1 MATKRSMLPPNATR
15 LERAFEGATDKLRAP
30 DVHTLWNA
38 YDCEERLLPWLAWA
52 MGVEVWDDTWPV
64 SVRRSTI
71 AAAMK
76 IARHRGSVWAV
87 KEALIAAGYAG
98 AEIEE
103 GLPPLRHNGAQL
115 RDGLETY
122 GGGNRWAMF
131 RLIADLGEDKGVSGK
146 ELTQLTEL
154 VNNAKPAR
162 SQLTEIEYRASVT
175 DVAAP
180 AETSHVTARPQFSDV
195 RPAGRRR
202 DASLLRSNAV
212 KSPPESTYRNG
223 LWARNSEINRTGVS
237 PYYQWEVTGE
247 TRENRWEA
255 TAVAAAHTFHDRPA
269 VADPRR
275 TGKAQRDGA
284 FVHGASLPWAYDRIA
299 VTASPALSDEAAP
312 SEQSAANAAHQFSDV
327 RPAGRRRDGS
337 LARSNAT
344 QLPPAPTRRDGTWM
358 RNRLIAR
365 TGVSPY
371 FDWVIT
377 GETRENRWEATA
389 VAAAHTF
396 HDRPAVADPRRTGK
410 AQRDGAFVHGASLP
424 WAYDRIAV
432 TASPALSDE
441 AAPSEQSAANAA
453 HQFSDVRPAG
463 RRRDGSLARH
473 NATQLPP
480 APTRRDGLWMRN
492 ALISRTG
499 VSPYFGWDITGETRE
514 NRWEASRVAVAQEI
528 REALSAPSLPRDARY
543 RRDGQPKRGAPN
555 PSALEA
561 ATLII
566 SRRQRRNAKLARNA
580 AAPRVANY
588 HQSLTM

>member
-1 MATKRSMLPPNATR
+1 MTDKRSLLPPNATR
-15 LERAFEGATDKLRAP
+15 LERAFEGATDKLGAP
-30 DVHTLWNA
+30 DAHTLWNA
-38 YDCEERLLPWLAWA
+38 HDCPERLLPWLAWA

-64 SVRRSTI
+64 SVKRSTI

-131 RLIADLGEDKGVSGK
+131 RLIADLGEDKGVSSK
-146 ELTQLTEL
+146 ELVQLMEL
-154 VNNAKPAR
+154 VDNAKPAR

-175 DVAAP
+175 DVASPSEA
-180 AETSHVTARPQFSDV
+180 SHVTAKPRFSDV

-202 DASLLRSNAV
+202 DGSLHRSNAE
-212 KSPPESTYRNG
+212 KSPPENTYRDG
-223 LWARNSEINRTGVS
+223 LWARDGEITRSGVS

-255 TAVAAAHTFHDRPA
+255 TAVAAAHVFHDRPA

-284 FVHGASLPWAYDRIA
+284 FVHGASLPWAYDRIS
-299 VTASPALSDEAAP
+299 VTASPQLSDEATP
-312 SEQSAANAAHQFSDV
+312 SEQSAADAAHQFSDV

-344 QLPPAPTRRDGTWM
+344 QLPPAPTRRDG
-358 RNRLIAR
+358 
-365 TGVSPY
+365 
-371 FDWVIT
+371 
-377 GETRENRWEATA
+377 
-389 VAAAHTF
+389 
-396 HDRPAVADPRRTGK
+396 
-410 AQRDGAFVHGASLP
+410 
-424 WAYDRIAV
+424 
-432 TASPALSDE
+432 
-441 AAPSEQSAANAA
+441 
-453 HQFSDVRPAG
+453 
-463 RRRDGSLARH
+463 
-473 NATQLPP
+473 
-480 APTRRDGLWMRN
+480 LWMRN

-499 VSPYFGWDITGETRE
+499 VSPYFGWEITGETRE

-561 ATLII
+561 ATLTI